1 MSEQCNALFQ
11 PMKIGNVE
19 IKNRI
24 VMCAMGG
31 PSAMKPD
38 GTFNE
43 QYGRFYVERAKGG
56 TGLIIPSVT
65 HLVDMF
71 GMGNWFHNYG
81 DRFVE
86 PMKKVMEEIHSCD
99 AKLFLQITAGMGR
112 VLQINTKMIKS
123 QKMNPENAL
132 IAPCKIHNVWNK
144 DIMHREMT
152 KEEIHERVEA
162 FGKLAKMCKDA
173 GIDGVEVHAVH
184 EGYLLDQ
191 FAISAMN
198 TRTDEYGGSLEN
210 RLRFTCEI
218 IQEIKRVCGK
228 DYPVTVRYSVAS
240 KMKGWNQ
247 GALPGED
254 YKEFGRSL
262 EESPKAAQI
271 LEAAGCDALNA
282 DNGTYDS
289 WYYPHPPVYM
299 PLACNLPECEYIK
312 NFVNIP
318 VICAGRMHDPISAS
332 EAVASGKIDAIGLA
346 RPLLAD
352 PQWPNKA
359 QAGDLDN
366 IRPCISCHVGCM
378 GEVLGGRHLSCAL
391 NPAVMEEDN
400 CRIGKTDHP
409 KNIIIV
415 GGGIGGMEAA
425 RIADLRGHHVTLFKK
440 TDKLG
445 GAFIA
450 AAAMDFKEMD
460 RSLLNWYRTQMKN
473 SNVDIRMNTVADQ
486 ETIAAMNPDEVI
498 IAVGASEKSLP
509 IKGFEHTVTA
519 VDVLRERVTPGKDV
533 AIIGGGLTGCELSC
547 QLAKHG
553 HTVPVVE
560 ALDDILSAPG
570 IMPPNRAALVDYMN
584 LYQVR
589 TVCGAQIEEILPD
602 GLVLKGGQKIS
613 ADTVISAVGYNP
625 NPFNLSLGE
634 NVPVHV
640 IGDAAEV
647 GNLMTVIHGAF
658 KLAYEI

>member
-1 MSEQCNALFQ
+1 
-11 PMKIGNVE
+11 
-19 IKNRI
+19 
-24 VMCAMGG
+24 
-31 PSAMKPD
+31 
-38 GTFNE
+38 
-43 QYGRFYVERAKGG
+43 
-56 TGLIIPSVT
+56 
-65 HLVDMF
+65 
-71 GMGNWFHNYG
+71 
-81 DRFVE
+81 
-86 PMKKVMEEIHSCD
+86 
-99 AKLFLQITAGMGR
+99 
-112 VLQINTKMIKS
+112 
-123 QKMNPENAL
+123 MNPENAL

-318 VICAGRMHDPISAS
+318 VICAGRMHDPVSAS

-378 GEVLGGRHLSCAL
+378 GEVLGG
-391 NPAVMEEDN
+391 V
-400 CRIGKTDHP
+400 
-409 KNIIIV
+409 
-415 GGGIGGMEAA
+415 
-425 RIADLRGHHVTLFKK
+425 
-440 TDKLG
+440 
-445 GAFIA
+445 FIA

-473 SNVDIRMNTVADQ
+473 SNVDILMNTVADQ

-509 IKGFEHTVTA
+509 IKGFE
-519 VDVLRERVTPGKDV
+519 
-533 AIIGGGLTGCELSC
+533 
-547 QLAKHG
+547 

>member
-1 MSEQCNALFQ
+1 
-11 PMKIGNVE
+11 
-19 IKNRI
+19 
-24 VMCAMGG
+24 
-31 PSAMKPD
+31 
-38 GTFNE
+38 
-43 QYGRFYVERAKGG
+43 
-56 TGLIIPSVT
+56 
-65 HLVDMF
+65 
-71 GMGNWFHNYG
+71 
-81 DRFVE
+81 
-86 PMKKVMEEIHSCD
+86 
-99 AKLFLQITAGMGR
+99 
-112 VLQINTKMIKS
+112 
-123 QKMNPENAL
+123 MNPENAL

-191 FAISAMN
+191 FAISAMI

-318 VICAGRMHDPISAS
+318 VICAGRMHDPVSAS

-378 GEVLGGRHLSCAL
+378 GEV
-391 NPAVMEEDN
+391 
-400 CRIGKTDHP
+400 
-409 KNIIIV
+409 
-415 GGGIGGMEAA
+415 
-425 RIADLRGHHVTLFKK
+425 
-440 TDKLG
+440 LG

-509 IKGFEHTVTA
+509 IKGFEHTVT
-519 VDVLRERVTPGKDV
+519 
-533 AIIGGGLTGCELSC
+533 
-547 QLAKHG
+547 
-553 HTVPVVE
+553 VVE

-625 NPFNLSLGE
+625 NPINLSLGE

>member
-1 MSEQCNALFQ
+1 
-11 PMKIGNVE
+11 
-19 IKNRI
+19 
-24 VMCAMGG
+24 
-31 PSAMKPD
+31 
-38 GTFNE
+38 
-43 QYGRFYVERAKGG
+43 
-56 TGLIIPSVT
+56 
-65 HLVDMF
+65 
-71 GMGNWFHNYG
+71 
-81 DRFVE
+81 
-86 PMKKVMEEIHSCD
+86 
-99 AKLFLQITAGMGR
+99 
-112 VLQINTKMIKS
+112 
-123 QKMNPENAL
+123 
-132 IAPCKIHNVWNK
+132 
-144 DIMHREMT
+144 MHREMT

-378 GEVLGGRHLSCAL
+378 GEVLGG
-391 NPAVMEEDN
+391 
-400 CRIGKTDHP
+400 
-409 KNIIIV
+409 
-415 GGGIGGMEAA
+415 
-425 RIADLRGHHVTLFKK
+425 
-440 TDKLG
+440 
-445 GAFIA
+445 AFIA

-509 IKGFEHTVTA
+509 IKGFEHTVT
-519 VDVLRERVTPGKDV
+519 
-533 AIIGGGLTGCELSC
+533 
-547 QLAKHG
+547 
-553 HTVPVVE
+553 VVE

-584 LYQVR
+584 LYQV
-589 TVCGAQIEEILPD
+589 
-602 GLVLKGGQKIS
+602 
-613 ADTVISAVGYNP
+613 
-625 NPFNLSLGE
+625 
-634 NVPVHV
+634 
-640 IGDAAEV
+640 
-647 GNLMTVIHGAF
+647 
-658 KLAYEI
+658 

>member
-1 MSEQCNALFQ
+1 
-11 PMKIGNVE
+11 
-19 IKNRI
+19 
-24 VMCAMGG
+24 
-31 PSAMKPD
+31 
-38 GTFNE
+38 
-43 QYGRFYVERAKGG
+43 
-56 TGLIIPSVT
+56 
-65 HLVDMF
+65 
-71 GMGNWFHNYG
+71 
-81 DRFVE
+81 
-86 PMKKVMEEIHSCD
+86 
-99 AKLFLQITAGMGR
+99 
-112 VLQINTKMIKS
+112 
-123 QKMNPENAL
+123 MNPENAL

-152 KEEIHERVEA
+152 KEEIRERVEA

-318 VICAGRMHDPISAS
+318 VICAGRMHDPVSAS

-378 GEVLGGRHLSCAL
+378 GEV
-391 NPAVMEEDN
+391 
-400 CRIGKTDHP
+400 
-409 KNIIIV
+409 
-415 GGGIGGMEAA
+415 
-425 RIADLRGHHVTLFKK
+425 
-440 TDKLG
+440 LG

-509 IKGFEHTVTA
+509 IKGFEHTVT
-519 VDVLRERVTPGKDV
+519 
-533 AIIGGGLTGCELSC
+533 
-547 QLAKHG
+547 
-553 HTVPVVE
+553 VVE

>member
-1 MSEQCNALFQ
+1 
-11 PMKIGNVE
+11 
-19 IKNRI
+19 
-24 VMCAMGG
+24 
-31 PSAMKPD
+31 
-38 GTFNE
+38 
-43 QYGRFYVERAKGG
+43 
-56 TGLIIPSVT
+56 
-65 HLVDMF
+65 
-71 GMGNWFHNYG
+71 
-81 DRFVE
+81 
-86 PMKKVMEEIHSCD
+86 
-99 AKLFLQITAGMGR
+99 
-112 VLQINTKMIKS
+112 
-123 QKMNPENAL
+123 MNPENAL

-240 KMKGWNQ
+240 RMKGWNQ

-318 VICAGRMHDPISAS
+318 VICAGRMHDPVSAS

-378 GEVLGGRHLSCAL
+378 GEV
-391 NPAVMEEDN
+391 
-400 CRIGKTDHP
+400 
-409 KNIIIV
+409 
-415 GGGIGGMEAA
+415 
-425 RIADLRGHHVTLFKK
+425 
-440 TDKLG
+440 LG

-509 IKGFEHTVTA
+509 IKGFEHTVT
-519 VDVLRERVTPGKDV
+519 
-533 AIIGGGLTGCELSC
+533 
-547 QLAKHG
+547 
-553 HTVPVVE
+553 VVE

-570 IMPPNRAALVDYMN
+570 IMPPNRAALADYMN

-658 KLAYEI
+658 KLAYEIRGCIKSNISYCPRLRNV

>member
-1 MSEQCNALFQ
+1 
-11 PMKIGNVE
+11 
-19 IKNRI
+19 
-24 VMCAMGG
+24 
-31 PSAMKPD
+31 
-38 GTFNE
+38 
-43 QYGRFYVERAKGG
+43 
-56 TGLIIPSVT
+56 
-65 HLVDMF
+65 
-71 GMGNWFHNYG
+71 
-81 DRFVE
+81 
-86 PMKKVMEEIHSCD
+86 
-99 AKLFLQITAGMGR
+99 
-112 VLQINTKMIKS
+112 
-123 QKMNPENAL
+123 MNPENAL

-152 KEEIHERVEA
+152 KEEIRERVEA

-191 FAISAMN
+191 FAISAMI

-240 KMKGWNQ
+240 RMKGWNQ

-318 VICAGRMHDPISAS
+318 VICAGRMHDPVSAS

-378 GEVLGGRHLSCAL
+378 GEV
-391 NPAVMEEDN
+391 
-400 CRIGKTDHP
+400 
-409 KNIIIV
+409 
-415 GGGIGGMEAA
+415 
-425 RIADLRGHHVTLFKK
+425 
-440 TDKLG
+440 LG

-509 IKGFEHTVTA
+509 IKGFEHTVT
-519 VDVLRERVTPGKDV
+519 
-533 AIIGGGLTGCELSC
+533 
-547 QLAKHG
+547 
-553 HTVPVVE
+553 VVE

-602 GLVLKGGQKIS
+602 GLVLKDGQKIS

-625 NPFNLSLGE
+625 NPINLSLGE

>member
-1 MSEQCNALFQ
+1 
-11 PMKIGNVE
+11 
-19 IKNRI
+19 
-24 VMCAMGG
+24 
-31 PSAMKPD
+31 
-38 GTFNE
+38 
-43 QYGRFYVERAKGG
+43 
-56 TGLIIPSVT
+56 
-65 HLVDMF
+65 
-71 GMGNWFHNYG
+71 
-81 DRFVE
+81 
-86 PMKKVMEEIHSCD
+86 
-99 AKLFLQITAGMGR
+99 
-112 VLQINTKMIKS
+112 
-123 QKMNPENAL
+123 
-132 IAPCKIHNVWNK
+132 
-144 DIMHREMT
+144 MHREMT

-318 VICAGRMHDPISAS
+318 VICAGRMHDPVSAS

-378 GEVLGGRHLSCAL
+378 GEV
-391 NPAVMEEDN
+391 
-400 CRIGKTDHP
+400 
-409 KNIIIV
+409 
-415 GGGIGGMEAA
+415 
-425 RIADLRGHHVTLFKK
+425 
-440 TDKLG
+440 LG

-509 IKGFEHTVTA
+509 IKGFEHTVT
-519 VDVLRERVTPGKDV
+519 
-533 AIIGGGLTGCELSC
+533 
-547 QLAKHG
+547 
-553 HTVPVVE
+553 VVE

>member
-1 MSEQCNALFQ
+1 
-11 PMKIGNVE
+11 
-19 IKNRI
+19 
-24 VMCAMGG
+24 
-31 PSAMKPD
+31 
-38 GTFNE
+38 
-43 QYGRFYVERAKGG
+43 
-56 TGLIIPSVT
+56 
-65 HLVDMF
+65 
-71 GMGNWFHNYG
+71 
-81 DRFVE
+81 
-86 PMKKVMEEIHSCD
+86 
-99 AKLFLQITAGMGR
+99 
-112 VLQINTKMIKS
+112 
-123 QKMNPENAL
+123 MNPENAL

-318 VICAGRMHDPISAS
+318 VICAGRMHDPVSAS

-366 IRPCISCHVGCM
+366 IRPCISCHVRCM
-378 GEVLGGRHLSCAL
+378 GEV
-391 NPAVMEEDN
+391 
-400 CRIGKTDHP
+400 
-409 KNIIIV
+409 
-415 GGGIGGMEAA
+415 
-425 RIADLRGHHVTLFKK
+425 
-440 TDKLG
+440 LG

-473 SNVDIRMNTVADQ
+473 SNVDILMNTVADQ

-509 IKGFEHTVTA
+509 IKGFE
-519 VDVLRERVTPGKDV
+519 
-533 AIIGGGLTGCELSC
+533 
-547 QLAKHG
+547 

>member
-1 MSEQCNALFQ
+1 
-11 PMKIGNVE
+11 
-19 IKNRI
+19 
-24 VMCAMGG
+24 
-31 PSAMKPD
+31 
-38 GTFNE
+38 
-43 QYGRFYVERAKGG
+43 
-56 TGLIIPSVT
+56 
-65 HLVDMF
+65 
-71 GMGNWFHNYG
+71 
-81 DRFVE
+81 
-86 PMKKVMEEIHSCD
+86 
-99 AKLFLQITAGMGR
+99 
-112 VLQINTKMIKS
+112 
-123 QKMNPENAL
+123 MNPENAL

-144 DIMHREMT
+144 DIMHREIT

-198 TRTDEYGGSLEN
+198 IRTDEYGGSLEN

-378 GEVLGGRHLSCAL
+378 GEVLGG
-391 NPAVMEEDN
+391 
-400 CRIGKTDHP
+400 
-409 KNIIIV
+409 
-415 GGGIGGMEAA
+415 
-425 RIADLRGHHVTLFKK
+425 
-440 TDKLG
+440 
-445 GAFIA
+445 AFIA

-509 IKGFEHTVTA
+509 IKGFEHTVT
-519 VDVLRERVTPGKDV
+519 
-533 AIIGGGLTGCELSC
+533 
-547 QLAKHG
+547 
-553 HTVPVVE
+553 VVE

>member
-1 MSEQCNALFQ
+1 
-11 PMKIGNVE
+11 
-19 IKNRI
+19 
-24 VMCAMGG
+24 
-31 PSAMKPD
+31 
-38 GTFNE
+38 
-43 QYGRFYVERAKGG
+43 
-56 TGLIIPSVT
+56 
-65 HLVDMF
+65 
-71 GMGNWFHNYG
+71 
-81 DRFVE
+81 
-86 PMKKVMEEIHSCD
+86 
-99 AKLFLQITAGMGR
+99 
-112 VLQINTKMIKS
+112 
-123 QKMNPENAL
+123 
-132 IAPCKIHNVWNK
+132 
-144 DIMHREMT
+144 MHREMT
-152 KEEIHERVEA
+152 KEEIRERVEA

-191 FAISAMN
+191 FAISAMI

-240 KMKGWNQ
+240 RMKGWNQ

-318 VICAGRMHDPISAS
+318 VICAGRMHDPVSAS

-378 GEVLGGRHLSCAL
+378 GEV
-391 NPAVMEEDN
+391 
-400 CRIGKTDHP
+400 
-409 KNIIIV
+409 
-415 GGGIGGMEAA
+415 
-425 RIADLRGHHVTLFKK
+425 
-440 TDKLG
+440 LG

-509 IKGFEHTVTA
+509 IKGFEHTVT
-519 VDVLRERVTPGKDV
+519 
-533 AIIGGGLTGCELSC
+533 
-547 QLAKHG
+547 
-553 HTVPVVE
+553 VVE

>member
-1 MSEQCNALFQ
+1 
-11 PMKIGNVE
+11 
-19 IKNRI
+19 
-24 VMCAMGG
+24 
-31 PSAMKPD
+31 
-38 GTFNE
+38 
-43 QYGRFYVERAKGG
+43 
-56 TGLIIPSVT
+56 
-65 HLVDMF
+65 
-71 GMGNWFHNYG
+71 
-81 DRFVE
+81 
-86 PMKKVMEEIHSCD
+86 
-99 AKLFLQITAGMGR
+99 
-112 VLQINTKMIKS
+112 
-123 QKMNPENAL
+123 MNPENAL

-318 VICAGRMHDPISAS
+318 VICAGRMHDPVSAS

-378 GEVLGGRHLSCAL
+378 GEVLGG
-391 NPAVMEEDN
+391 
-400 CRIGKTDHP
+400 
-409 KNIIIV
+409 
-415 GGGIGGMEAA
+415 
-425 RIADLRGHHVTLFKK
+425 
-440 TDKLG
+440 
-445 GAFIA
+445 AFIA

-473 SNVDIRMNTVADQ
+473 SNVDILMNTVADQ

-509 IKGFEHTVTA
+509 IKGFE
-519 VDVLRERVTPGKDV
+519 
-533 AIIGGGLTGCELSC
+533 
-547 QLAKHG
+547 

>member
-1 MSEQCNALFQ
+1 
-11 PMKIGNVE
+11 
-19 IKNRI
+19 
-24 VMCAMGG
+24 
-31 PSAMKPD
+31 
-38 GTFNE
+38 
-43 QYGRFYVERAKGG
+43 
-56 TGLIIPSVT
+56 
-65 HLVDMF
+65 
-71 GMGNWFHNYG
+71 
-81 DRFVE
+81 
-86 PMKKVMEEIHSCD
+86 
-99 AKLFLQITAGMGR
+99 
-112 VLQINTKMIKS
+112 
-123 QKMNPENAL
+123 
-132 IAPCKIHNVWNK
+132 
-144 DIMHREMT
+144 MHREMT

-318 VICAGRMHDPISAS
+318 VICAGRMHDPVSAS

-366 IRPCISCHVGCM
+366 IRPCISCHVRCM
-378 GEVLGGRHLSCAL
+378 GEV
-391 NPAVMEEDN
+391 
-400 CRIGKTDHP
+400 
-409 KNIIIV
+409 
-415 GGGIGGMEAA
+415 
-425 RIADLRGHHVTLFKK
+425 
-440 TDKLG
+440 LG

-473 SNVDIRMNTVADQ
+473 SNVDILMNTVADQ

-509 IKGFEHTVTA
+509 IKGFE
-519 VDVLRERVTPGKDV
+519 
-533 AIIGGGLTGCELSC
+533 
-547 QLAKHG
+547 

>member
-1 MSEQCNALFQ
+1 
-11 PMKIGNVE
+11 
-19 IKNRI
+19 
-24 VMCAMGG
+24 
-31 PSAMKPD
+31 
-38 GTFNE
+38 
-43 QYGRFYVERAKGG
+43 
-56 TGLIIPSVT
+56 
-65 HLVDMF
+65 
-71 GMGNWFHNYG
+71 
-81 DRFVE
+81 
-86 PMKKVMEEIHSCD
+86 
-99 AKLFLQITAGMGR
+99 
-112 VLQINTKMIKS
+112 
-123 QKMNPENAL
+123 MNPENAL

-218 IQEIKRVCGK
+218 IQEIKRGCGK

-378 GEVLGGRHLSCAL
+378 GEVLGG
-391 NPAVMEEDN
+391 
-400 CRIGKTDHP
+400 
-409 KNIIIV
+409 
-415 GGGIGGMEAA
+415 
-425 RIADLRGHHVTLFKK
+425 
-440 TDKLG
+440 
-445 GAFIA
+445 AFIA

-509 IKGFEHTVTA
+509 IKGFEHTVT
-519 VDVLRERVTPGKDV
+519 
-533 AIIGGGLTGCELSC
+533 
-547 QLAKHG
+547 
-553 HTVPVVE
+553 VVE